1 MAFQK
6 YSEEKRN
13 EILDSQQE
21 KNARGKI
28 SLLLNLGF
36 PKDWIEKMLPYINE
50 DTTSWQLRMISLFDQ
65 DPEDLVAMLEDSVK
79 NSSVEIFQSIR
90 KKYYIEK
97 KSSADIEQIQK
108 SMEQYV
114 PLIHNQLDAYNEM
127 SALLQQQFAVQQEK
141 DDLHKSKGD
150 LQERINAMQ
159 KEHEKISIEKED
171 IFHQL
176 QDSEKEKI
184 SIQQQ
189 LVDATESL
197 QKSQGT
203 AASYEKQ
210 IAILNNRIDELEK
223 QLEVYQA
230 KENEIAQEEEK
241 QLEQIPVKRR
251 IIWSSFFHD
260 SKIKRKEELYI
271 QEQAERERLAKEY
284 IYDPSHSEEQAALFL
299 DAAGTEEWTLEDLR
313 TLAAQSD
320 IDSMKILQRK
330 IEQLHKASQ
339 KKAVRGFAPDGLFLC
354 EGVSLRLAPCP
365 AAGRAATLAQHQPS
379 GLPRTVPL
387 GRGQRRVF
395 FAVYT
400 PPQKTDWSLFA
411 ACAPRT
417 L

>member
-150 LQERINAMQ
+150 LQER
-159 KEHEKISIEKED
+159 
-171 IFHQL
+171 L
-176 QDSEKEKI
+176 C
-184 SIQQQ
+184 
-189 LVDATESL
+189 
-197 QKSQGT
+197 
-203 AASYEKQ
+203 
-210 IAILNNRIDELEK
+210 
-223 QLEVYQA
+223 
-230 KENEIAQEEEK
+230 
-241 QLEQIPVKRR
+241 RR
-251 IIWSSFFHD
+251 
-260 SKIKRKEELYI
+260 
-271 QEQAERERLAKEY
+271 
-284 IYDPSHSEEQAALFL
+284 
-299 DAAGTEEWTLEDLR
+299 
-313 TLAAQSD
+313 
-320 IDSMKILQRK
+320 SMKKFPLRRKIFFISCRIQRK
-330 IEQLHKASQ
+330 KKFPFSNNSLMRLNRCRNLRELQLLMKN
-339 KKAVRGFAPDGLFLC
+339 KLLF
-354 EGVSLRLAPCP
+354 
-365 AAGRAATLAQHQPS
+365 
-379 GLPRTVPL
+379 
-387 GRGQRRVF
+387 
-395 FAVYT
+395 
-400 PPQKTDWSLFA
+400 
-411 ACAPRT
+411 
-417 L
+417 

>member
-230 KENEIAQEEEK
+230 KENEITQEEEK

-251 IIWSSFFHD
+251 ISWSSFFHD
-260 SKIKRKEELYI
+260 SKIKRKEELDI

-339 KKAVRGFAPDGLFLC
+339 KKIINSFLPHLQLLFYF
-354 EGVSLRLAPCP
+354 EENDKINI
-365 AAGRAATLAQHQPS
+365 
-379 GLPRTVPL
+379 VPL
-387 GRGQRRVF
+387 LRR
-395 FAVYT
+395 
-400 PPQKTDWSLFA
+400 
-411 ACAPRT
+411 
-417 L
+417 

>member
-97 KSSADIEQIQK
+97 KSSADIDQIQK

-127 SALLQQQFAVQQEK
+127 SSLLQQQFAAQKEK

-150 LQERINAMQ
+150 LQEKINAMQ

-197 QKSQGT
+197 QKSQRT

-251 IIWSSFFHD
+251 ISWSSFFHD
-260 SKIKRKEELYI
+260 SKIK
-271 QEQAERERLAKEY
+271 AERERLAKEY

-299 DAAGTEEWTLEDLR
+299 DAAGTEEWTLKDLR

-339 KKAVRGFAPDGLFLC
+339 KK
-354 EGVSLRLAPCP
+354 
-365 AAGRAATLAQHQPS
+365 
-379 GLPRTVPL
+379 
-387 GRGQRRVF
+387 
-395 FAVYT
+395 
-400 PPQKTDWSLFA
+400 K
-411 ACAPRT
+411 
-417 L
+417 

>member
-97 KSSADIEQIQK
+97 KSSADIDQIQK

-127 SALLQQQFAVQQEK
+127 SSLLQQQFAAQKEK

-159 KEHEKISIEKED
+159 K
-171 IFHQL
+171 
-176 QDSEKEKI
+176 
-184 SIQQQ
+184 
-189 LVDATESL
+189 
-197 QKSQGT
+197 
-203 AASYEKQ
+203 
-210 IAILNNRIDELEK
+210 
-223 QLEVYQA
+223 
-230 KENEIAQEEEK
+230 
-241 QLEQIPVKRR
+241 
-251 IIWSSFFHD
+251 
-260 SKIKRKEELYI
+260 
-271 QEQAERERLAKEY
+271 
-284 IYDPSHSEEQAALFL
+284 
-299 DAAGTEEWTLEDLR
+299 
-313 TLAAQSD
+313 
-320 IDSMKILQRK
+320 
-330 IEQLHKASQ
+330 
-339 KKAVRGFAPDGLFLC
+339 
-354 EGVSLRLAPCP
+354 
-365 AAGRAATLAQHQPS
+365 
-379 GLPRTVPL
+379 
-387 GRGQRRVF
+387 
-395 FAVYT
+395 
-400 PPQKTDWSLFA
+400 
-411 ACAPRT
+411 
-417 L
+417 

>member
-90 KKYYIEK
+90 KKYYIKK

-159 KEHEKISIEKED
+159 KEHEKISI
-171 IFHQL
+171 
-176 QDSEKEKI
+176 
-184 SIQQQ
+184 QQQ

-241 QLEQIPVKRR
+241 QLEHIPVKRR

-260 SKIKRKEELYI
+260 SKIKRKEELDI

-339 KKAVRGFAPDGLFLC
+339 KK
-354 EGVSLRLAPCP
+354 
-365 AAGRAATLAQHQPS
+365 
-379 GLPRTVPL
+379 
-387 GRGQRRVF
+387 
-395 FAVYT
+395 
-400 PPQKTDWSLFA
+400 K
-411 ACAPRT
+411 
-417 L
+417 

>member
-159 KEHEKISIEKED
+159 KEHEKISI
-171 IFHQL
+171 
-176 QDSEKEKI
+176 
-184 SIQQQ
+184 QQQ

-251 IIWSSFFHD
+251 ISWSSFFHD
-260 SKIKRKEELYI
+260 SKIKRKEELDI

-339 KKAVRGFAPDGLFLC
+339 KKNN
-354 EGVSLRLAPCP
+354 
-365 AAGRAATLAQHQPS
+365 
-379 GLPRTVPL
+379 
-387 GRGQRRVF
+387 
-395 FAVYT
+395 
-400 PPQKTDWSLFA
+400 K
-411 ACAPRT
+411 
-417 L
+417 

>member
-223 QLEVYQA
+223 QLEH
-230 KENEIAQEEEK
+230 
-241 QLEQIPVKRR
+241 IPVKRR

-260 SKIKRKEELYI
+260 SKIKRKEELDI

-339 KKAVRGFAPDGLFLC
+339 KKNN
-354 EGVSLRLAPCP
+354 
-365 AAGRAATLAQHQPS
+365 
-379 GLPRTVPL
+379 
-387 GRGQRRVF
+387 
-395 FAVYT
+395 
-400 PPQKTDWSLFA
+400 K
-411 ACAPRT
+411 
-417 L
+417 

>member
-1 MAFQK
+1 MEGKFENRLDEIEENYPIEELIHQKESNSKKEKQLQKEIKNFQK

-241 QLEQIPVKRR
+241 QLEHIPVKRR

-260 SKIKRKEELYI
+260 SKIKRKEELDI

-339 KKAVRGFAPDGLFLC
+339 KKNN
-354 EGVSLRLAPCP
+354 
-365 AAGRAATLAQHQPS
+365 
-379 GLPRTVPL
+379 
-387 GRGQRRVF
+387 
-395 FAVYT
+395 
-400 PPQKTDWSLFA
+400 K
-411 ACAPRT
+411 
-417 L
+417 

>member
-13 EILDSQQE
+13 KILDSQQE

-28 SLLLNLGF
+28 NLLLNLGF
-36 PKDWIEKMLPYINE
+36 PEDWIEKMLPYINE
-50 DTTSWQLRMISLFDQ
+50 DTTSWQLRMVSLFDQ
-65 DPEDLVAMLEDSVK
+65 DPEDLVGMLEDSVK
-79 NSSVEIFQSIR
+79 NSSVEIFQFIR

-114 PLIHNQLDAYNEM
+114 PLIYNQLDAYNEM

-150 LQERINAMQ
+150 LQERINDMQ

-189 LVDATESL
+189 LVDANESL
-197 QKSQGT
+197 QKAQGT

-210 IAILNNRIDELEK
+210 IVLLNNQLNELEK

-230 KENEIAQEEEK
+230 KENEIAQIEAMQPKNLLQVRKKIGYLFFTTLK
-241 QLEQIPVKRR
+241 QIVKKNWPFRNRLHERIWQRNTFTTHLTLKNSLRFFLLLLEQKSGP
-251 IIWSSFFHD
+251 W
-260 SKIKRKEELYI
+260 KIFECLLLN
-271 QEQAERERLAKEY
+271 Q
-284 IYDPSHSEEQAALFL
+284 
-299 DAAGTEEWTLEDLR
+299 
-313 TLAAQSD
+313 
-320 IDSMKILQRK
+320 IL
-330 IEQLHKASQ
+330 I
-339 KKAVRGFAPDGLFLC
+339 V
-354 EGVSLRLAPCP
+354 
-365 AAGRAATLAQHQPS
+365 
-379 GLPRTVPL
+379 
-387 GRGQRRVF
+387 
-395 FAVYT
+395 
-400 PPQKTDWSLFA
+400 
-411 ACAPRT
+411 
-417 L
+417 

>member
-97 KSSADIEQIQK
+97 KSSADIDQIQK

-127 SALLQQQFAVQQEK
+127 SSLLQQQFAAQKEK

-150 LQERINAMQ
+150 LQEKINAMQ

-251 IIWSSFFHD
+251 ISWSSFFHD
-260 SKIKRKEELYI
+260 SKIKRKEELDI

-330 IEQLHKASQ
+330 IESSSLSSKFVLSPSSVVFVSMFNAPTIPSITASVMSFFKEFSGVKIVSYAFIASR
-339 KKAVRGFAPDGLFLC
+339 KKSVRFANPY
-354 EGVSLRLAPCP
+354 SLKRSIFEIN
-365 AAGRAATLAQHQPS
+365 S
-379 GLPRTVPL
+379 GLL
-387 GRGQRRVF
+387 
-395 FAVYT
+395 
-400 PPQKTDWSLFA
+400 
-411 ACAPRT
+411 T
-417 L
+417 LK

>member
-97 KSSADIEQIQK
+97 KSSADIDQIQK

-127 SALLQQQFAVQQEK
+127 SSLLQQQFAAQKEK

-150 LQERINAMQ
+150 LQEKINAMQ

-197 QKSQGT
+197 QKSQRT

-223 QLEVYQA
+223 QLE
-230 KENEIAQEEEK
+230 
-241 QLEQIPVKRR
+241 QIPVKRR
-251 IIWSSFFHD
+251 ISWSSFFHD
-260 SKIKRKEELYI
+260 SKIKRKEELDI

-320 IDSMKILQRK
+320 IDSMKVLQRK

-339 KKAVRGFAPDGLFLC
+339 KKNN
-354 EGVSLRLAPCP
+354 
-365 AAGRAATLAQHQPS
+365 
-379 GLPRTVPL
+379 
-387 GRGQRRVF
+387 
-395 FAVYT
+395 
-400 PPQKTDWSLFA
+400 K
-411 ACAPRT
+411 
-417 L
+417 

>member
-241 QLEQIPVKRR
+241 QLEHIPVKRR

-260 SKIKRKEELYI
+260 SKIKRKEELDI

-339 KKAVRGFAPDGLFLC
+339 KKKIINSFLPHLQLLFYFEENDKISIIHMDC
-354 EGVSLRLAPCP
+354 KQRIQGVI
-365 AAGRAATLAQHQPS
+365 
-379 GLPRTVPL
+379 
-387 GRGQRRVF
+387 
-395 FAVYT
+395 
-400 PPQKTDWSLFA
+400 K
-411 ACAPRT
+411 
-417 L
+417 

>member
-97 KSSADIEQIQK
+97 KSSADIDQIQK

-127 SALLQQQFAVQQEK
+127 SSLLQQQFAAQKEK
-141 DDLHKSKGD
+141 DDL
-150 LQERINAMQ
+150 QEKINAMQ

-197 QKSQGT
+197 QKSQRT

-230 KENEIAQEEEK
+230 KENEIAREEEK

-251 IIWSSFFHD
+251 ISWSSFFHD
-260 SKIKRKEELYI
+260 SKIKRKEELDI

-320 IDSMKILQRK
+320 IDSMKVLQRK

-339 KKAVRGFAPDGLFLC
+339 KKNN
-354 EGVSLRLAPCP
+354 
-365 AAGRAATLAQHQPS
+365 
-379 GLPRTVPL
+379 
-387 GRGQRRVF
+387 
-395 FAVYT
+395 
-400 PPQKTDWSLFA
+400 K
-411 ACAPRT
+411 
-417 L
+417 

>member
-127 SALLQQQFAVQQEK
+127 SSLLQQQFAAQKEK

-150 LQERINAMQ
+150 LQEKINAMQ

-223 QLEVYQA
+223 QLQYD
-230 KENEIAQEEEK
+230 KSS
-241 QLEQIPVKRR
+241 
-251 IIWSSFFHD
+251 II
-260 SKIKRKEELYI
+260 
-271 QEQAERERLAKEY
+271 
-284 IYDPSHSEEQAALFL
+284 
-299 DAAGTEEWTLEDLR
+299 
-313 TLAAQSD
+313 
-320 IDSMKILQRK
+320 
-330 IEQLHKASQ
+330 
-339 KKAVRGFAPDGLFLC
+339 
-354 EGVSLRLAPCP
+354 
-365 AAGRAATLAQHQPS
+365 
-379 GLPRTVPL
+379 
-387 GRGQRRVF
+387 
-395 FAVYT
+395 
-400 PPQKTDWSLFA
+400 
-411 ACAPRT
+411 
-417 L
+417 

>member
-13 EILDSQQE
+13 KILDSQQE

-28 SLLLNLGF
+28 NLLLNLGF
-36 PKDWIEKMLPYINE
+36 PEDWIEKMLPYINE
-50 DTTSWQLRMISLFDQ
+50 DTTSWQLRMVSLFDQ
-65 DPEDLVAMLEDSVK
+65 DPEDLVGMLEDSVK
-79 NSSVEIFQSIR
+79 NSSVEIFQFIR

-114 PLIHNQLDAYNEM
+114 PLIYNQLDAYNEM

-150 LQERINAMQ
+150 LQERINDMQ

-189 LVDATESL
+189 LVDANESL
-197 QKSQGT
+197 QKAQGT

-210 IAILNNRIDELEK
+210 IVLLNNQLNELEK

-230 KENEIAQEEEK
+230 KENEIAQIEAMQPK
-241 QLEQIPVKRR
+241 KSSASPQKNWL
-251 IIWSSFFHD
+251 SFFHN
-260 SKIKRKEELYI
+260 SKTNREEKLDIK
-271 QEQAERERLAKEY
+271 EQDKREDLAKEY
-284 IYDPSHSEEQAALFL
+284 IYNPSHSEEQSAIFL
-299 DAAGTEEWTLEDLR
+299 AAAGTEEWTLEDLR
-313 TLAAQSD
+313 MLAAQPD
-320 IDSMKILQRK
+320 TDSMKLLQRK
-330 IEQLHKASQ
+330 IEQLHTATQ
-339 KKAVRGFAPDGLFLC
+339 KNNK
-354 EGVSLRLAPCP
+354 
-365 AAGRAATLAQHQPS
+365 
-379 GLPRTVPL
+379 
-387 GRGQRRVF
+387 
-395 FAVYT
+395 
-400 PPQKTDWSLFA
+400 
-411 ACAPRT
+411 
-417 L
+417 

>member
-28 SLLLNLGF
+28 GLLLNLGF

-210 IAILNNRIDELEK
+210 IVLLNNQLNELEK

-230 KENEIAQEEEK
+230 KENEIAQIESMQPK
-241 QLEQIPVKRR
+241 KSSASPQKNWL
-251 IIWSSFFHD
+251 SFFHS
-260 SKIKRKEELYI
+260 SKTNREEKLAI
-271 QEQAERERLAKEY
+271 QEQATREDLAKEY
-284 IYDPSHSEEQAALFL
+284 IYNPSHSEEQSAIFL
-299 DAAGTEEWTLEDLR
+299 AAAGTEEWTLEDLR
-313 TLAAQSD
+313 TLAAQPD
-320 IDSMKILQRK
+320 TDSMKLLQRK
-330 IEQLHKASQ
+330 IEQLHKATQ
-339 KKAVRGFAPDGLFLC
+339 KNNK
-354 EGVSLRLAPCP
+354 
-365 AAGRAATLAQHQPS
+365 
-379 GLPRTVPL
+379 
-387 GRGQRRVF
+387 
-395 FAVYT
+395 
-400 PPQKTDWSLFA
+400 
-411 ACAPRT
+411 
-417 L
+417 

>member
-97 KSSADIEQIQK
+97 KSSADIDQIQK

-127 SALLQQQFAVQQEK
+127 SSLLQQQFAAQKEK

-150 LQERINAMQ
+150 LQEKINAMQ
-159 KEHEKISIEKED
+159 KEHEKFLLKRKIFFISYR
-171 IFHQL
+171 
-176 QDSEKEKI
+176 
-184 SIQQQ
+184 IQRKKKFPFSNNS
-189 LVDATESL
+189 LMPTESL

-230 KENEIAQEEEK
+230 KENEIAQEEEN

-251 IIWSSFFHD
+251 ISWSSFFHD
-260 SKIKRKEELYI
+260 SKIKRKEELDI

-339 KKAVRGFAPDGLFLC
+339 KKNN
-354 EGVSLRLAPCP
+354 
-365 AAGRAATLAQHQPS
+365 
-379 GLPRTVPL
+379 
-387 GRGQRRVF
+387 
-395 FAVYT
+395 
-400 PPQKTDWSLFA
+400 K
-411 ACAPRT
+411 
-417 L
+417 

>member
-97 KSSADIEQIQK
+97 KSSADIDQIQK
-108 SMEQYV
+108 SME
-114 PLIHNQLDAYNEM
+114 QLDAYNEM
-127 SALLQQQFAVQQEK
+127 SSLLQQQFAAQKEK

-150 LQERINAMQ
+150 LQEKINAMQ

-251 IIWSSFFHD
+251 ISWSSFFHD
-260 SKIKRKEELYI
+260 SKIKRKEELDI

-339 KKAVRGFAPDGLFLC
+339 KKNN
-354 EGVSLRLAPCP
+354 
-365 AAGRAATLAQHQPS
+365 
-379 GLPRTVPL
+379 
-387 GRGQRRVF
+387 
-395 FAVYT
+395 
-400 PPQKTDWSLFA
+400 K
-411 ACAPRT
+411 
-417 L
+417 

>member
-1 MAFQK
+1 
-6 YSEEKRN
+6 
-13 EILDSQQE
+13 
-21 KNARGKI
+21 
-28 SLLLNLGF
+28 
-36 PKDWIEKMLPYINE
+36 
-50 DTTSWQLRMISLFDQ
+50 
-65 DPEDLVAMLEDSVK
+65 
-79 NSSVEIFQSIR
+79 
-90 KKYYIEK
+90 
-97 KSSADIEQIQK
+97 
-108 SMEQYV
+108 
-114 PLIHNQLDAYNEM
+114 
-127 SALLQQQFAVQQEK
+127 
-141 DDLHKSKGD
+141 
-150 LQERINAMQ
+150 MQ

-230 KENEIAQEEEK
+230 KENEIAQEEEN

-251 IIWSSFFHD
+251 ISWSSFFHD
-260 SKIKRKEELYI
+260 SKIKRKEELDI

-299 DAAGTEEWTLEDLR
+299 DVAGTEEWTLEDLR

-339 KKAVRGFAPDGLFLC
+339 KKNN
-354 EGVSLRLAPCP
+354 
-365 AAGRAATLAQHQPS
+365 
-379 GLPRTVPL
+379 
-387 GRGQRRVF
+387 
-395 FAVYT
+395 
-400 PPQKTDWSLFA
+400 K
-411 ACAPRT
+411 
-417 L
+417 

>member
-159 KEHEKISIEKED
+159 
-171 IFHQL
+171 L
-176 QDSEKEKI
+176 QESEKEKI

-210 IAILNNRIDELEK
+210 ISILNNRIDELEK

-230 KENEIAQEEEK
+230 KENEITQEEEK
-241 QLEQIPVKRR
+241 QLEHIPVKRR

-260 SKIKRKEELYI
+260 SKIKRKEELDI

-339 KKAVRGFAPDGLFLC
+339 KK
-354 EGVSLRLAPCP
+354 
-365 AAGRAATLAQHQPS
+365 
-379 GLPRTVPL
+379 
-387 GRGQRRVF
+387 
-395 FAVYT
+395 
-400 PPQKTDWSLFA
+400 K
-411 ACAPRT
+411 
-417 L
+417 

>member
-28 SLLLNLGF
+28 SLLLNWGF

-97 KSSADIEQIQK
+97 KSSADIDQIQK

-127 SALLQQQFAVQQEK
+127 SSLLQQQFAAQKEK

-150 LQERINAMQ
+150 LQEKINAMQ

-197 QKSQGT
+197 QKSQRT

-230 KENEIAQEEEK
+230 KENEIAQEEEN

-251 IIWSSFFHD
+251 ISWSSFFHD
-260 SKIKRKEELYI
+260 SKIKRKEELDI

-339 KKAVRGFAPDGLFLC
+339 KKIINSFLTHLQLLFYF
-354 EGVSLRLAPCP
+354 EKNDKINI
-365 AAGRAATLAQHQPS
+365 
-379 GLPRTVPL
+379 VPL
-387 GRGQRRVF
+387 LRR
-395 FAVYT
+395 
-400 PPQKTDWSLFA
+400 
-411 ACAPRT
+411 
-417 L
+417 

>member
-159 KEHEKISIEKED
+159 KEHEKISI
-171 IFHQL
+171 
-176 QDSEKEKI
+176 
-184 SIQQQ
+184 QQQ

-230 KENEIAQEEEK
+230 KENEIAQEEEN

-251 IIWSSFFHD
+251 ISWSSFFHD
-260 SKIKRKEELYI
+260 SKIKRKEELDI

-339 KKAVRGFAPDGLFLC
+339 KKNN
-354 EGVSLRLAPCP
+354 
-365 AAGRAATLAQHQPS
+365 
-379 GLPRTVPL
+379 
-387 GRGQRRVF
+387 
-395 FAVYT
+395 
-400 PPQKTDWSLFA
+400 K
-411 ACAPRT
+411 
-417 L
+417 

>member
-1 MAFQK
+1 
-6 YSEEKRN
+6 
-13 EILDSQQE
+13 
-21 KNARGKI
+21 
-28 SLLLNLGF
+28 
-36 PKDWIEKMLPYINE
+36 
-50 DTTSWQLRMISLFDQ
+50 
-65 DPEDLVAMLEDSVK
+65 
-79 NSSVEIFQSIR
+79 
-90 KKYYIEK
+90 
-97 KSSADIEQIQK
+97 
-108 SMEQYV
+108 
-114 PLIHNQLDAYNEM
+114 
-127 SALLQQQFAVQQEK
+127 
-141 DDLHKSKGD
+141 
-150 LQERINAMQ
+150 MQ

-241 QLEQIPVKRR
+241 QLEQIPV
-251 IIWSSFFHD
+251 FHE
-260 SKIKRKEELYI
+260 SKIKRKEELDI

-339 KKAVRGFAPDGLFLC
+339 KKNN
-354 EGVSLRLAPCP
+354 
-365 AAGRAATLAQHQPS
+365 
-379 GLPRTVPL
+379 
-387 GRGQRRVF
+387 
-395 FAVYT
+395 
-400 PPQKTDWSLFA
+400 K
-411 ACAPRT
+411 
-417 L
+417 

>member
-1 MAFQK
+1 
-6 YSEEKRN
+6 
-13 EILDSQQE
+13 
-21 KNARGKI
+21 
-28 SLLLNLGF
+28 
-36 PKDWIEKMLPYINE
+36 
-50 DTTSWQLRMISLFDQ
+50 
-65 DPEDLVAMLEDSVK
+65 
-79 NSSVEIFQSIR
+79 
-90 KKYYIEK
+90 
-97 KSSADIEQIQK
+97 
-108 SMEQYV
+108 MEQYV

-241 QLEQIPVKRR
+241 QLEHIPVKRR

-260 SKIKRKEELYI
+260 SKIKRKEELDI

-320 IDSMKILQRK
+320 IDRS
-330 IEQLHKASQ
+330 
-339 KKAVRGFAPDGLFLC
+339 
-354 EGVSLRLAPCP
+354 
-365 AAGRAATLAQHQPS
+365 
-379 GLPRTVPL
+379 
-387 GRGQRRVF
+387 
-395 FAVYT
+395 
-400 PPQKTDWSLFA
+400 
-411 ACAPRT
+411 
-417 L
+417 

>member
-97 KSSADIEQIQK
+97 KSSEDIDQIQK

-127 SALLQQQFAVQQEK
+127 SSLLQQQFAAQKEK

-150 LQERINAMQ
+150 LQEKINAMQ

-197 QKSQGT
+197 QKSQR
-203 AASYEKQ
+203 AFELKKYALCYEKQ

-230 KENEIAQEEEK
+230 KENEIAREEEK

-251 IIWSSFFHD
+251 ISWSSFFFF
-260 SKIKRKEELYI
+260 SKIKRKEELDI

-320 IDSMKILQRK
+320 IDSMKVLQRK

-339 KKAVRGFAPDGLFLC
+339 KKNN
-354 EGVSLRLAPCP
+354 
-365 AAGRAATLAQHQPS
+365 
-379 GLPRTVPL
+379 
-387 GRGQRRVF
+387 
-395 FAVYT
+395 
-400 PPQKTDWSLFA
+400 K
-411 ACAPRT
+411 
-417 L
+417 

>member
-150 LQERINAMQ
+150 PQERINAMQ
-159 KEHEKISIEKED
+159 KENEKI
-171 IFHQL
+171 FF
-176 QDSEKEKI
+176 I
-184 SIQQQ
+184 SC
-189 LVDATESL
+189 
-197 QKSQGT
+197 
-203 AASYEKQ
+203 
-210 IAILNNRIDELEK
+210 RI
-223 QLEVYQA
+223 
-230 KENEIAQEEEK
+230 
-241 QLEQIPVKRR
+241 
-251 IIWSSFFHD
+251 
-260 SKIKRKEELYI
+260 
-271 QEQAERERLAKEY
+271 
-284 IYDPSHSEEQAALFL
+284 
-299 DAAGTEEWTLEDLR
+299 
-313 TLAAQSD
+313 
-320 IDSMKILQRK
+320 QRK
-330 IEQLHKASQ
+330 KKFPFSNNSLMRLNRCRNLRELQLLMKN
-339 KKAVRGFAPDGLFLC
+339 KLLF
-354 EGVSLRLAPCP
+354 
-365 AAGRAATLAQHQPS
+365 
-379 GLPRTVPL
+379 
-387 GRGQRRVF
+387 
-395 FAVYT
+395 
-400 PPQKTDWSLFA
+400 
-411 ACAPRT
+411 
-417 L
+417 